1 MCVAAEV
8 NDNWDELV
16 MKQILLFPLVTYTLW
31 LTFYLV
37 LKGMIR
43 LSPNYLL
50 RMIKIQQYNL
60 SEINYNP
67 LKSKDIFQSN
77 TIILQ

>member
-60 SEINYNP
+60 SEINY
-67 LKSKDIFQSN
+67 
-77 TIILQ
+77 T

>member
-50 RMIKIQQYNL
+50 RMIKIQQCNL

-67 LKSKDIFQSN
+67 LKSKNIFQSN